1 MTCPTCGQPTART
14 LAPPTPTAGPYPRL
28 KVLRS
33 VHETEHLPPHE
44 RIAEIMDFLSRQDRA
59 KAERMIAG
67 LEQHEARRV
76 LDQAIMDEKL

>member
-14 LAPPTPTAGPYPRL
+14 VAPPTPVAAPYPRL
-28 KVLRS
+28 KALRS
-33 VHETEHLPPHE
+33 VREAWDVPAHE
-44 RIAEIMDFLSRQDRA
+44 RIAEIMDFLSRRDRV

-67 LEQHEARRV
+67 LEQREARRV